1 MRKLHE
7 VVSKKQWF
15 ILFNGG
21 TLIALAVSGHLTAS
35 GESLVTSL
43 IALLIINVIAAISA
57 RNFPDWK

>member
-1 MRKLHE
+1 MKKLHE

-15 ILFNGG
+15 ILFNAG
-21 TLIALAVSGHLTAS
+21 TLIALAVSGRLTTS
-35 GESLVTSL
+35 RESVVTSL